1 MAFHQDK
8 TLKNLKVQS
17 RSRRKPT
24 KKEKEIQR
32 IEANLQIYK
41 KIKRSKAEVRDDA
54 LQKRKRIPKSKV
66 EVEAN
71 LQKKEKEIQSKVEV
85 EANLQKKKKKSSPRS
100 KSKRTYKKRTSPRSN
115 EPKQEIQSRS
125 QPKEPKKKKD

>member
-8 TLKNLKVQS
+8 TLKKPKVQS

-24 KKEKEIQR
+24 KKKKKKSKPKSKKTYKKKEKEIQR

-54 LQKRKRIPKSKV
+54 LQKKKKNSQGQIPKS
-66 EVEAN
+66 EF
-71 LQKKEKEIQSKVEV
+71 
-85 EANLQKKKKKSSPRS
+85 
-100 KSKRTYKKRTSPRSN
+100 